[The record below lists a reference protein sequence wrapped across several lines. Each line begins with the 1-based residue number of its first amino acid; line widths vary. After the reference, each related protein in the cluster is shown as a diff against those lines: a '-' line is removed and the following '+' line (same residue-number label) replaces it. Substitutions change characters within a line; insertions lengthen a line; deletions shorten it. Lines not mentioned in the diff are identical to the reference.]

1 MKKMDLEQDVL
12 WPSPEQLEEAR
23 AELRKRLMDEE
34 LECALRREA
43 VDGLV
48 KLLKVDREIFRKLW
62 IQPLMTA
69 GATLE
74 MALAAIAKTQ
84 FQPN

>member
-1 MKKMDLEQDVL
+1 MDLERELL
-12 WPSPEQLEEAR
+12 WPSTEQLEQAR
-23 AELRKRLMDEE
+23 EELQKRLMDEE
-34 LECALRREA
+34 LECALRQEA

-48 KLLKVDREIFRKLW
+48 KLLKVDREVFRKLW

-74 MALAAIAKTQ
+74 MALAAVAKTQ